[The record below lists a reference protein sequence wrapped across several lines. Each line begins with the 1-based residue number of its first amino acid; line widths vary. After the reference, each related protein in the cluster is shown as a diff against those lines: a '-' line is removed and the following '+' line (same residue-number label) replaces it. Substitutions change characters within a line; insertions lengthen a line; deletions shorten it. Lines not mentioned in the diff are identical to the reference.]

1 MPESGLRLDLHNH
14 TCYSA
19 DGLMSP
25 AALLEAA
32 RANGIHCLAVTDH
45 NTVRGALE
53 AVALAEADITLPRV
67 VPGVEL
73 TTEDGEI
80 IGLYVWEDI
89 PSGLTLLESVTRIR
103 GQGGLVYLPHPY
115 ALFRRGAISRAQRA
129 RAAELCDIV
138 EVVNGRALGPDAARK
153 ARRLARK
160 VGRPAGA
167 GSDAHHEG
175 EVGTAYV
182 TVEAYPSRDILVQLV
197 TDGMIDHTLS
207 AREYVANWGMQV
219 RAPIT
224 RVRRRLGGELT
235 RR

>member
-1 MPESGLRLDLHNH
+1 MPESSLRLDLHNH

-25 AALLEAA
+25 AVLLEAA
-32 RANGIHCLAVTDH
+32 RAKGIQCLAVTDH

-53 AVALAEADITLPRV
+53 AVTLAENDITLPRV
-67 VPGVEL
+67 IPGVEL
-73 TTEDGEI
+73 TTDDGEI

-89 PSGLTLLESVTRIR
+89 PSGLSLLESVTRIR

-115 ALFRRGAISRAQRA
+115 ALFRRGAISRGERA
-129 RAAELCDIV
+129 RAAELSDII

-160 VGRPAGA
+160 AGRPAGA
-167 GSDAHHEG
+167 GSDAHHEAG
-175 EVGTAYV
+175 VGTAYV

-197 TDGMIDHTLS
+197 AEGTIDHTLG
-207 AREYVANWGMQV
+207 AREYVANWGMQF

-224 RVRRRLGGELT
+224 RVRRRFNGELA
-235 RR
+235 RG